1 MSNIKDLAKIVA
13 DRYDMHQQD
22 AEKFMDDMFSLIR
35 SALINDEQVKIKGL
49 GTFKVQTVKER
60 ASVNVNT
67 GEKVMINSHD
77 RISFTPDA
85 TMRDSV
91 NKPFAHFVTV
101 PLNEGVVFDDMDDM
115 SKVADSTEH
124 KGRNLKSDGYDI
136 LEHSAETTVTANTDT
151 GVNTDTGINT
161 GQEDIVE
168 TVSSELQPAASL
180 KRAVQEDIVETV
192 ASERQPAASLKRAVQ
207 EDIVETVATPVYN
220 ASNVAAH
227 EAGTAVP
234 KADQHERKAVMQMVQ
249 DDENRV
255 DNSEQDEIGNDMP
268 EQSAGKLNVMAID
281 TAEDSISGEENKE
294 PAIVSLSE
302 PEEYKTNDNQ
312 TEENTTA
319 MSDEKNLNPSVA
331 EDNDHSFLISLLLGL
346 AVFVVGVIVGRA
358 TADITMQDV
367 KAYLGLK
374 PEVKVHVIY
383 KRLPA
388 PSPEKKDSTAG
399 KKDVPTAENKK
410 VAPAAV
416 GKTDKKTIKVADT
429 EKKPVEKKAA
439 DKPMA
444 NENYNKD
451 PRVRT
456 GAYIITGV
464 QQTVTAAEGET
475 VASISKRYLGP
486 GMECY
491 VEALNGKT
499 ISAGQKVKIP
509 ALKLK
514 KKVSR
519 Q

>member
-151 GVNTDTGINT
+151 EVNTDTGINT

-168 TVSSELQPAASL
+168 TLSSELQPAASL

-192 ASERQPAASLKRAVQ
+192 A
-207 EDIVETVATPVYN
+207 TPVDN

-227 EAGTAVP
+227 EAGTAIP

>member
-115 SKVADSTEH
+115 SKVADSTEP

-136 LEHSAETTVTANTDT
+136 LEHSAETTVTANTDS

-168 TVSSELQPAASL
+168 TVS
-180 KRAVQEDIVETV
+180 
-192 ASERQPAASLKRAVQ
+192 SERQPAASLKRAVQ
-207 EDIVETVATPVYN
+207 EDIVETVATPVDN

-227 EAGTAVP
+227 EAETAIP

-281 TAEDSISGEENKE
+281 TAEDSISGEENNE

-439 DKPMA
+439 EKPMA

>member
-168 TVSSELQPAASL
+168 TVSSE
-180 KRAVQEDIVETV
+180 
-192 ASERQPAASLKRAVQ
+192 RQPAASLKRAVQ
-207 EDIVETVATPVYN
+207 EDIVETVATPVDN

-227 EAGTAVP
+227 EAETAIP
-234 KADQHERKAVMQMVQ
+234 KADQHERKTVMQMVQ

-255 DNSEQDEIGNDMP
+255 DNSEQDEIGNNMP

-294 PAIVSLSE
+294 STIVSLSE

>member
-168 TVSSELQPAASL
+168 TLS
-180 KRAVQEDIVETV
+180 I
-192 ASERQPAASLKRAVQ
+192 ERQPAASLKKAGQ
-207 EDIVETVATPVYN
+207 EDIVETVATPVAN

-227 EAGTAVP
+227 EAGTAIP
-234 KADQHERKAVMQMVQ
+234 KADQHERKAVKQMVQ
-249 DDENRV
+249 DDENIV

>member
-115 SKVADSTEH
+115 SKVADSTEP
-124 KGRNLKSDGYDI
+124 KGRNIKSDGYDL
-136 LEHSAETTVTANTDT
+136 LEHSAETTVKANTDT

-192 ASERQPAASLKRAVQ
+192 APPA
-207 EDIVETVATPVYN
+207 DN

-227 EAGTAVP
+227 EAETAIP

>member
-151 GVNTDTGINT
+151 EVKTDTGINT

-168 TVSSELQPAASL
+168 TLSSELQPAASL
-180 KRAVQEDIVETV
+180 K
-192 ASERQPAASLKRAVQ
+192 KAVQ
-207 EDIVETVATPVYN
+207 EDIVETVATPVDN
-220 ASNVAAH
+220 VSNVAAH
-227 EAGTAVP
+227 EAETAIP
-234 KADQHERKAVMQMVQ
+234 KADQHERKAVMQMMQ
-249 DDENRV
+249 DDENIV

-416 GKTDKKTIKVADT
+416 GKTDKNTIKVADT

>member
-115 SKVADSTEH
+115 SKVADSTEP
-124 KGRNLKSDGYDI
+124 KGRNIKSDGYDI

-168 TVSSELQPAASL
+168 TV
-180 KRAVQEDIVETV
+180 
-192 ASERQPAASLKRAVQ
+192 
-207 EDIVETVATPVYN
+207 ATPVEN

-227 EAGTAVP
+227 ESETAIP

-249 DDENRV
+249 DVENRV

-281 TAEDSISGEENKE
+281 TVEDSISGEENKE
-294 PAIVSLSE
+294 PAIVSHSE

-416 GKTDKKTIKVADT
+416 GKTDNKSIKVADT

>member
-115 SKVADSTEH
+115 SKVADSTEP

-151 GVNTDTGINT
+151 GVKTDTGINT

-168 TVSSELQPAASL
+168 TLSSELQPAASL

-192 ASERQPAASLKRAVQ
+192 A
-207 EDIVETVATPVYN
+207 TPVDN
-220 ASNVAAH
+220 VSNVAAH
-227 EAGTAVP
+227 ESETAISKAG
-234 KADQHERKAVMQMVQ
+234 QHERKAVMQMVQ

-255 DNSEQDEIGNDMP
+255 DNSGQDEIENDMP

-416 GKTDKKTIKVADT
+416 GKTDKNTIKVADT
-429 EKKPVEKKAA
+429 EKKPVEKKGA

>member
-115 SKVADSTEH
+115 SKVADSTEP
-124 KGRNLKSDGYDI
+124 KGRNLKSDGYD
-136 LEHSAETTVTANTDT
+136 LLKHSAETTVPANTDT

-168 TVSSELQPAASL
+168 TLS
-180 KRAVQEDIVETV
+180 
-192 ASERQPAASLKRAVQ
+192 SERQPAASLKRAGQ
-207 EDIVETVATPVYN
+207 EDNVETVATPVDKV
-220 ASNVAAH
+220 SNVATH
-227 EAGTAVP
+227 EVETAIP

-294 PAIVSLSE
+294 PAVVSFSE

-399 KKDVPTAENKK
+399 KKDVPTAENKN

-499 ISAGQKVKIP
+499 ISVGQKVKIP

>member
-168 TVSSELQPAASL
+168 TLSSELQPAASL

-192 ASERQPAASLKRAVQ
+192 A
-207 EDIVETVATPVYN
+207 TPVDN

-227 EAGTAVP
+227 EAETAIP

-255 DNSEQDEIGNDMP
+255 DNSEQDEIVNDMP

>member
-115 SKVADSTEH
+115 SKVADSTEP

-136 LEHSAETTVTANTDT
+136 LEHSAETTVKANTDT

-168 TVSSELQPAASL
+168 TLSSELQPAASL

-192 ASERQPAASLKRAVQ
+192 A
-207 EDIVETVATPVYN
+207 TPVDN

-227 EAGTAVP
+227 EAETAIP

-399 KKDVPTAENKK
+399 KKDVLTAENKK

>member
-192 ASERQPAASLKRAVQ
+192 A
-207 EDIVETVATPVYN
+207 TPVDN

-227 EAGTAVP
+227 EAETTIP

>member
-115 SKVADSTEH
+115 AKVADSTEH

-168 TVSSELQPAASL
+168 TLSSELQPAASL

-192 ASERQPAASLKRAVQ
+192 A
-207 EDIVETVATPVYN
+207 TPVDN
-220 ASNVAAH
+220 VSNVAAH
-227 EAGTAVP
+227 EAETAIP

-410 VAPAAV
+410 VAPAAM
-416 GKTDKKTIKVADT
+416 GKTDKNTIKVADT

>member
-151 GVNTDTGINT
+151 GVNTDTGINS

-168 TVSSELQPAASL
+168 TLSSELQPAASL

-192 ASERQPAASLKRAVQ
+192 A
-207 EDIVETVATPVYN
+207 TPVDN

-227 EAGTAVP
+227 EAGTAIP

-268 EQSAGKLNVMAID
+268 EQSAGKLNVMTID
-281 TAEDSISGEENKE
+281 TAEDSTSGKENQE
-294 PAIVSLSE
+294 PTIVSLSE

-410 VAPAAV
+410 VAPAAM
-416 GKTDKKTIKVADT
+416 GKTDKNTIKVADT

>member
-151 GVNTDTGINT
+151 GVKTDTGINT

-168 TVSSELQPAASL
+168 TLSSELQPAASL
-180 KRAVQEDIVETV
+180 KKAG
-192 ASERQPAASLKRAVQ
+192 Q
-207 EDIVETVATPVYN
+207 EDIVETVATPVDN

-227 EAGTAVP
+227 EAETAIP

>member
-115 SKVADSTEH
+115 SKVADSTEP
-124 KGRNLKSDGYDI
+124 KGRNIKSDGYDL
-136 LEHSAETTVTANTDT
+136 LEHSAETTVKANTDT

-168 TVSSELQPAASL
+168 TVSSE
-180 KRAVQEDIVETV
+180 
-192 ASERQPAASLKRAVQ
+192 RQPAASLKRAVQ
-207 EDIVETVATPVYN
+207 EDIVETVATPVDN

-227 EAGTAVP
+227 EAGTAIP

-281 TAEDSISGEENKE
+281 TAEDSISGKENQE

>member
-115 SKVADSTEH
+115 SKVADSTEP

-168 TVSSELQPAASL
+168 TLSSELQPAASL
-180 KRAVQEDIVETV
+180 KTAG
-192 ASERQPAASLKRAVQ
+192 Q
-207 EDIVETVATPVYN
+207 EDIVETVATPVDN

-227 EAGTAVP
+227 EAETAIP

-319 MSDEKNLNPSVA
+319 MSNEKNLNPSVA

-410 VAPAAV
+410 VAPAAM

>member
-168 TVSSELQPAASL
+168 TLSSELQPAASL

-192 ASERQPAASLKRAVQ
+192 A
-207 EDIVETVATPVYN
+207 TPVDN

-227 EAGTAVP
+227 EAGTAIP

-249 DDENRV
+249 DDENIV

>member
-168 TVSSELQPAASL
+168 TLSSELQP
-180 KRAVQEDIVETV
+180 T
-192 ASERQPAASLKRAVQ
+192 ASLKRAVQ
-207 EDIVETVATPVYN
+207 EDIVETVATPVDN

-227 EAGTAVP
+227 EAETAIP

>member
-168 TVSSELQPAASL
+168 TLSSELQPAASL
-180 KRAVQEDIVETV
+180 KRAVQED
-192 ASERQPAASLKRAVQ
+192 S
-207 EDIVETVATPVYN
+207 VETVATPVDN

-227 EAGTAVP
+227 EAETAIP

>member
-180 KRAVQEDIVETV
+180 KRAVQEDIVE
-192 ASERQPAASLKRAVQ
+192 R
-207 EDIVETVATPVYN
+207 VATPVDN

-227 EAGTAVP
+227 EAETAIP

>member
-168 TVSSELQPAASL
+168 TMS
-180 KRAVQEDIVETV
+180 
-192 ASERQPAASLKRAVQ
+192 SERQPADSLTTAGQ
-207 EDIVETVATPVYN
+207 EDIVETVATPVDN

-227 EAGTAVP
+227 EAGTAIP
-234 KADQHERKAVMQMVQ
+234 KAGQHERKAVMQMVQ

-281 TAEDSISGEENKE
+281 TAEDSISCKENQE

-439 DKPMA
+439 EKPMA

-475 VASISKRYLGP
+475 IASISKRYLGP

>member
-168 TVSSELQPAASL
+168 TV
-180 KRAVQEDIVETV
+180 

-207 EDIVETVATPVYN
+207 EDIVETVATPVDN

-227 EAGTAVP
+227 EAGTAIP

>member
-1 MSNIKDLAKIVA
+1 MSNMKDLAKIVA

-136 LEHSAETTVTANTDT
+136 LEHSTETTVTANTDT

-168 TVSSELQPAASL
+168 IVSSELQPAASL
-180 KRAVQEDIVETV
+180 KTAG
-192 ASERQPAASLKRAVQ
+192 Q
-207 EDIVETVATPVYN
+207 EDIVETVATPVDN

-227 EAGTAVP
+227 EAETAIP

-429 EKKPVEKKAA
+429 EKKLVEKKAA

>member
-115 SKVADSTEH
+115 SKVADSTEP

-168 TVSSELQPAASL
+168 TMS
-180 KRAVQEDIVETV
+180 
-192 ASERQPAASLKRAVQ
+192 SERQPADSLTTAGQ
-207 EDIVETVATPVYN
+207 EDIVETVATPVDN

-227 EAGTAVP
+227 EAGTAIP
-234 KADQHERKAVMQMVQ
+234 KAGQHERKAVMQMVQ

-281 TAEDSISGEENKE
+281 TAEDSISGKENQE

-319 MSDEKNLNPSVA
+319 MSDDKNLNPSVA

-514 KKVSR
+514 KKLSR

>member
-180 KRAVQEDIVETV
+180 KTAG
-192 ASERQPAASLKRAVQ
+192 Q
-207 EDIVETVATPVYN
+207 EDIVETVATPVDN

-227 EAGTAVP
+227 EVGTVIP

-249 DDENRV
+249 DDETRV

-399 KKDVPTAENKK
+399 KNDVPTAENKK

-416 GKTDKKTIKVADT
+416 GKTDKNTIKVADT

>member
-77 RISFTPDA
+77 RMSFTPDA

-192 ASERQPAASLKRAVQ
+192 A
-207 EDIVETVATPVYN
+207 TPVVN

-227 EAGTAVP
+227 EAETAIP

-268 EQSAGKLNVMAID
+268 EQSAGKLNFMAID

-416 GKTDKKTIKVADT
+416 GKTDKNTIKVADT

>member
-168 TVSSELQPAASL
+168 TLSSELQPAASL

-192 ASERQPAASLKRAVQ
+192 ATLV
-207 EDIVETVATPVYN
+207 DN
-220 ASNVAAH
+220 ASIVAAH
-227 EAGTAVP
+227 EAETAIP

-294 PAIVSLSE
+294 PAIVSFSE

>member
-136 LEHSAETTVTANTDT
+136 LEHSAETTVTANTDS

-168 TVSSELQPAASL
+168 PLS
-180 KRAVQEDIVETV
+180 
-192 ASERQPAASLKRAVQ
+192 SERQPADSLKRAVQ
-207 EDIVETVATPVYN
+207 EDIVETVATPVDN

-227 EAGTAVP
+227 EAETAIP

>member
-22 AEKFMDDMFSLIR
+22 AEKFMDDKFSLIR

-115 SKVADSTEH
+115 SKVADSTEP
-124 KGRNLKSDGYDI
+124 KGRNIKSDGYDL
-136 LEHSAETTVTANTDT
+136 LEHSAETTVKANTDT

-192 ASERQPAASLKRAVQ
+192 A
-207 EDIVETVATPVYN
+207 TPVYN

-227 EAGTAVP
+227 EAGTAIP

-268 EQSAGKLNVMAID
+268 EQSAGKLNFMAID
-281 TAEDSISGEENKE
+281 TAEDSTSGKENQE

>member
-168 TVSSELQPAASL
+168 TLSSELQPAASL

-192 ASERQPAASLKRAVQ
+192 A
-207 EDIVETVATPVYN
+207 TPVDN

-227 EAGTAVP
+227 EAETAIP

-294 PAIVSLSE
+294 PAIVSFSE

>member
-151 GVNTDTGINT
+151 EVKTDTGINT

-168 TVSSELQPAASL
+168 TLSSELQPAASL
-180 KRAVQEDIVETV
+180 KKAG
-192 ASERQPAASLKRAVQ
+192 Q
-207 EDIVETVATPVYN
+207 EDIVETVATPVAN

-227 EAGTAVP
+227 EAETAIP

-268 EQSAGKLNVMAID
+268 EQSAGKLNFMAID
-281 TAEDSISGEENKE
+281 TAEDSISDKENQE

>member
-115 SKVADSTEH
+115 SKVADSTEP

-151 GVNTDTGINT
+151 GVKTDTGINT

-192 ASERQPAASLKRAVQ
+192 A
-207 EDIVETVATPVYN
+207 TPVAN

-227 EAGTAVP
+227 EAGTAIP

>member
-151 GVNTDTGINT
+151 EVNTDTGINT

-168 TVSSELQPAASL
+168 TLSSELQPAASL

-192 ASERQPAASLKRAVQ
+192 A
-207 EDIVETVATPVYN
+207 TPMDN

-227 EAGTAVP
+227 EAGTAIP

>member
-124 KGRNLKSDGYDI
+124 KGRNLKSDGYYI

-151 GVNTDTGINT
+151 GVKTDTGINT

-168 TVSSELQPAASL
+168 TLSSELQPAASL
-180 KRAVQEDIVETV
+180 KKAG
-192 ASERQPAASLKRAVQ
+192 Q
-207 EDIVETVATPVYN
+207 EDIVETVATPVDN
-220 ASNVAAH
+220 VSNVAAH
-227 EAGTAVP
+227 EAETAIP

-268 EQSAGKLNVMAID
+268 EQSAGKLNVMTID
-281 TAEDSISGEENKE
+281 TAEDSTSGKENQE

>member
-168 TVSSELQPAASL
+168 TLSSELQPAASL

-192 ASERQPAASLKRAVQ
+192 A
-207 EDIVETVATPVYN
+207 TPVDN

-227 EAGTAVP
+227 EAGTAIP
-234 KADQHERKAVMQMVQ
+234 KADQHERKAVKQMVQ
-249 DDENRV
+249 DDENIV

>member
-115 SKVADSTEH
+115 SKVADSTEP

-136 LEHSAETTVTANTDT
+136 LEHSATANTE
-151 GVNTDTGINT
+151 TGINI

-168 TVSSELQPAASL
+168 TLS
-180 KRAVQEDIVETV
+180 
-192 ASERQPAASLKRAVQ
+192 SERQPAASLKRAGQ
-207 EDIVETVATPVYN
+207 EDNVETVATPADN

-227 EAGTAVP
+227 EAETTIP

-255 DNSEQDEIGNDMP
+255 DNSKQDEIGNDMP

>member
-168 TVSSELQPAASL
+168 TLSSELQPS
-180 KRAVQEDIVETV
+180 
-192 ASERQPAASLKRAVQ
+192 ASLKRAVQ
-207 EDIVETVATPVYN
+207 EDIVETVATPVDN

-227 EAGTAVP
+227 EAGTAIP

-294 PAIVSLSE
+294 STIVSLSE

>member
-151 GVNTDTGINT
+151 EVKTDTGINT

-168 TVSSELQPAASL
+168 TV
-180 KRAVQEDIVETV
+180 
-192 ASERQPAASLKRAVQ
+192 
-207 EDIVETVATPVYN
+207 ATPVDN

-227 EAGTAVP
+227 EAGTAIP
-234 KADQHERKAVMQMVQ
+234 KADQHERKVAMQMVQ

>member
-115 SKVADSTEH
+115 SKVADSTEP

-168 TVSSELQPAASL
+168 TLS
-180 KRAVQEDIVETV
+180 
-192 ASERQPAASLKRAVQ
+192 SERQPAVSLKTAGQ
-207 EDIVETVATPVYN
+207 EDIVETVATPVDN

-227 EAGTAVP
+227 EAGTAIP